1 MEDTA
6 ESFRRLQERAED
18 DSGVV
23 GLILGGSR
31 GKGRASSHS
40 DYDVYVIVKEAR
52 LGPYMESL
60 MREFPAHE
68 RYVWVE
74 DGAEK
79 LKVEGFGDIVVFTVS
94 EFERHAA
101 VGTEYE
107 WNRYNFAHVKVS
119 IDKDGTIQRLIDEK
133 GVLPPEE
140 VHEHVSRNLEG
151 YLNSV
156 LRSMKC
162 VRDEEVVGARLEA
175 SRSIHFLLEVLFGIE
190 GRVAPYYKYLD
201 WELARYPL
209 ESLEMQREEIVAS
222 LMRILDDAD
231 VRTQQRLLQATERGC
246 RAAGYGDIL
255 DDWEPDLKWVRTYKS
270 QKRS

>member
-1 MEDTA
+1 MEDPA
-6 ESFRRLQERAED
+6 ESFRRLQERAEED
-18 DSGVV
+18 PGVV
-23 GLILGGSR
+23 GFILGGSR

-40 DYDVYVIVKEAR
+40 DYDVYVIVKEDHLR
-52 LGPYMESL
+52 PYVESL
-60 MREFPAHE
+60 RREFPAHE
-68 RYVWVE
+68 RYIWVE

-79 LKVEGFGDIVVFTVS
+79 LKVDGFGDIVVFTVS

-119 IDKDGTIQRLIDEK
+119 IDKNGTIQRLVDEK

-140 VHEHVSRNLEG
+140 VHESVSRNLEG

-162 VRDEEVVGARLEA
+162 VRDGEVVGARLEA

-201 WELARYPL
+201 WELSRYPL
-209 ESLEMQREEIVAS
+209 ERLEMPGDEIVAS
-222 LMRILDDAD
+222 LLRILDDAD
-231 VRTQQRLLQATERGC
+231 VKTQQRLLQATEETC
-246 RAAGYGDIL
+246 RSAGYGAVL
-255 DDWEPDLKWVRTYKS
+255 DDWEPDLKWIRTYEP
-270 QKRS
+270 KRS